1 MKLDDLEL
9 GPRFHARLAGNEALT
24 PPGTLAEVRELTL
37 ALNEEGFRF
46 DIGQSV
52 AVLVAGPHDFGQSHH
67 LRLYSIASTPA
78 EAGPG
83 RITICVR
90 RCHYVDPYSG
100 ERYRGVASNHLC
112 DLPVGSELVLAGPV
126 GLPFVIPDDPAT
138 PLLMVGLGTGVAPFR
153 ALLRHIFEERG
164 GWQGKVRLFHGARV
178 GLESV
183 YRDRIADYQSQAS
196 GFEAV
201 EVLSS
206 RPAWD
211 DPADLAAAI
220 AQHETEVWELLEDP
234 ATHVYVAGLTDVAEA
249 FEEAL
254 ARLAGG
260 SEAWAQRKAKLVAD
274 GRWME
279 LLY

>member
-1 MKLDDLEL
+1 MKLEDLEL
-9 GPRFHARLAGNEALT
+9 GIRFHARLVGNEALT
-24 PPGTLAEVRELTL
+24 PPGARAEVRELTL
-37 ALNEEGFRF
+37 ELIEKGFTF
-46 DIGQSV
+46 SIGQSI
-52 AVLVAGPHDFGQSHH
+52 AVLLAGPHDFGQSHH
-67 LRLYSIASTPA
+67 VRLYSIASTPD

-100 ERYRGVASNHLC
+100 ERFRGIASNHLC
-112 DLPVGSELVLAGPV
+112 DLAVGSELLLAGPV
-126 GLPFVIPDDPAT
+126 GLPFVIPHDPAS
-138 PLLMVGLGTGVAPFR
+138 PLLMVGLGTGIAPFR

-183 YRDRIADYQSQAS
+183 YRDLIADYQLQAS
-196 GFEAV
+196 GFEAI

-211 DPADLAAAI
+211 DPVDLSGAI
-220 AQHETEVWELLEDP
+220 ARHEAEVWEGLEDP
-234 ATHVYVAGLTDVAEA
+234 ATHVYVAGLAGVAAA
-249 FEEAL
+249 FEAAL

-260 SEAWAQRKAKLVAD
+260 SEAFAALKAKLVAD

-279 LLY
+279 ILY

>member
-1 MKLDDLEL
+1 MKLEDLEL
-9 GPRFHARLAGNEALT
+9 GPHFRARLVGNEALT
-24 PPGTLAEVRELTL
+24 PPEARAEVRELTL
-37 ALNEEGFRF
+37 ELSEDGFTF
-46 DIGQSV
+46 SIGQSV
-52 AVLVAGPHDFGQSHH
+52 AVLLAGPHDFGQSHH
-67 LRLYSIASTPA
+67 VRLYSIASTPA
-78 EAGPG
+78 ETGPG

-100 ERYRGVASNHLC
+100 ERYRGIASNHLC

-126 GLPFVIPDDPAT
+126 GLPFVVPDDPTA

-183 YRDRIADYQSQAS
+183 YRERIADYQSQAS

-211 DPADLAAAI
+211 DPADLSAAI
-220 AQHETEVWELLEDP
+220 ARHEAEVWALLEDP
-234 ATHVYVAGLTDVAEA
+234 AVHVYIAGLTPVAEA

-254 ARLAGG
+254 AGLAGG
-260 SEAWAQRKAKLVAD
+260 REAWARRKADLVAD

>member
-1 MKLDDLEL
+1 MKLEDLEL
-9 GPRFHARLAGNEALT
+9 GPRFHARLVGNEALT
-24 PPGTLAEVRELTL
+24 PPGTRAEVRELTL
-37 ALNEEGFRF
+37 ELIEEGFTF
-46 DIGQSV
+46 SIGQSV
-52 AVLVAGPHDFGQSHH
+52 AVLLAGPHDFGQSHH
-67 LRLYSIASTPA
+67 VRLYSIASTPD

-100 ERYRGVASNHLC
+100 ERYRGIASNHLC
-112 DLPVGSELVLAGPV
+112 DLPVGSELLLAGPV
-126 GLPFVIPDDPAT
+126 GLPFVIPEDPAT

-153 ALLRHIFEERG
+153 ALLRYLFEERG

-183 YRDRIADYQSQAS
+183 YRERIADYQSQAS

-211 DPADLAAAI
+211 DPADLSAAI
-220 AQHETEVWELLEDP
+220 VRHEAEVWALLEDP
-234 ATHVYVAGLTDVAEA
+234 AVHVYIAGLTPVAEA

-254 ARLAGG
+254 AGLAG
-260 SEAWAQRKAKLVAD
+260 SREAWARRKADLVAD